1 MPELPEVETL
11 VCDLRPHVVGR
22 KIVDAQV
29 FWPRTIHGLSP
40 DEFRERL
47 IGRRIATAVRRAKF
61 LVFKLESDERN
72 EAQSVLY
79 LLIHL
84 RMSGQ
89 LLFEPLPPTHDSHI
103 RVVFA
108 FDDGRKLYFR
118 DMRKFGR
125 VYLTSDLATVIGDLG
140 PEPLADDFDCE
151 ALAAL
156 LRGRRGMIKPLLLNQ
171 RLLAGVGNI
180 YADEA
185 LFIAGLDPR
194 RQAQTLMPEEIARLC
209 AGIRQAL
216 QQGICNRGTT
226 LDDFRDANGCPGNNQ
241 DNLQAPRQAGRPC
254 SRCGAPIQRIV
265 VGGRGSYFCANC
277 QK

>member
-11 VCDLRPHVVGR
+11 ICDLRPCVEGR
-22 KIVDAQV
+22 V
-29 FWPRTIHGLSP
+29 FTDVEVCWPRTVHGQKP
-40 DEFRERL
+40 EEFSRRL
-47 IGRRIATAVRRAKF
+47 IGQRIIAASRRGKF
-61 LVFKLESDERN
+61 LVFALADSNSATQRPE
-72 EAQSVLY
+72 QY

-89 LLFEPLPPTHDSHI
+89 LLFDPLPPTHESHI
-103 RVVFA
+103 RVIFT
-108 FDDGRKLYFR
+108 FDDGRKLFFR

-125 VYLTSDLATVIGDLG
+125 VYLAADLATVVGDLG
-140 PEPLADDFDCE
+140 PEPLADEFDCE

-185 LFIAGLDPR
+185 LFIAGINPR
-194 RQAQTLMPEEIARLC
+194 RAVQSLQPEDIARLC
-209 AGIRQAL
+209 AGIREAL
-216 QQGICNRGTT
+216 QQGIRNRGTT
-226 LDDFRDANGCPGNNQ
+226 LDDFRDANGCPGRNQ
-241 DNLQAPRQAGRPC
+241 DSLQVARQADQPC
-254 SRCGAPIQRIV
+254 SRCGAPIQRAV
-265 VGGRGSYFCANC
+265 VGGRGSYFCACC